1 MRDLKGHLR
10 KKKKSVYTQIDNE
23 IGRVGF
29 RTSYAHVNE
38 QRKAL
43 KTEKINRKRA
53 EKLNNS
59 LLSVVRT
66 HKEREEVLLE
76 SVENQDD
83 VKFILDLVGLFK
95 GKIAHD
101 HPVQITVMKNLVG
114 KFKSKY
120 NYRYLDIVKDNSSL
134 HKNRLGERNFSILS
148 DIFGLCGNTTAGSHT
163 RSEKL
168 YPGLNEAALEKA
180 CDVYSDMSVIECSDE
195 ARALRYLEARNSIDG
210 NVELVGRCF
219 DPSVKNW
226 GNQCLLIPR
235 KGENDDP
242 DDFSALQHLVDDLVS
257 NTLLSR
263 SVSIHHF
270 SSLASVSK
278 PNVIHCLWPTPN
290 AGYKSV
296 HLLKYLEHVRKL
308 AIFKPN
314 GCIRKKPLNLM
325 GFSTD
330 SAGFSLAA
338 SLISMTPSESQ
349 VDAGICFLRLGL
361 DDERF
366 AAPYYFKL
374 PFISY
379 LDYEHER
386 RLFTKCLK
394 YPTLDLTFWKGS
406 SRCIAT
412 IDHLK
417 ALREKCKEQGV
428 SCGFTVH
435 DLLLASFFD
444 QNPDASDRLFTMQT
458 ADLLDKYVS
467 SSQGTS
473 LFIRAVYFLTE
484 PFRNVNF
491 GTPPE
496 VQASLSAGITILR
509 HWKRLVEL
517 QHGRL
522 RAKAAAKTIPANRG
536 NFLTCGCEQTAKILF
551 AAGTLHNL
559 ALYLHFKELG
569 PRWSSPYCS
578 GTKATERIIG

>member
-1 MRDLKGHLR
+1 
-10 KKKKSVYTQIDNE
+10 
-23 IGRVGF
+23 
-29 RTSYAHVNE
+29 
-38 QRKAL
+38 
-43 KTEKINRKRA
+43 
-53 EKLNNS
+53 
-59 LLSVVRT
+59 
-66 HKEREEVLLE
+66 
-76 SVENQDD
+76 
-83 VKFILDLVGLFK
+83 
-95 GKIAHD
+95 
-101 HPVQITVMKNLVG
+101 
-114 KFKSKY
+114 
-120 NYRYLDIVKDNSSL
+120 
-134 HKNRLGERNFSILS
+134 
-148 DIFGLCGNTTAGSHT
+148 
-163 RSEKL
+163 
-168 YPGLNEAALEKA
+168 
-180 CDVYSDMSVIECSDE
+180 
-195 ARALRYLEARNSIDG
+195 
-210 NVELVGRCF
+210 
-219 DPSVKNW
+219 
-226 GNQCLLIPR
+226 
-235 KGENDDP
+235 
-242 DDFSALQHLVDDLVS
+242 
-257 NTLLSR
+257 
-263 SVSIHHF
+263 
-270 SSLASVSK
+270 
-278 PNVIHCLWPTPN
+278 
-290 AGYKSV
+290 
-296 HLLKYLEHVRKL
+296 
-308 AIFKPN
+308 
-314 GCIRKKPLNLM
+314 M

-361 DDERF
+361 DNERF

-386 RLFTKCLK
+386 RLFAKCLK
-394 YPTLDLTFWKGS
+394 YPTLDLIFWKGS

-473 LFIRAVYFLTE
+473 LFIRAVYFFTE